1 MSKLFTPKKGKIPYW
16 RKSIQFVLKLLKTR
30 TQCVFMNIPLYIVHV
45 DLAHHIQAFL
55 MSLFTLFT
63 NELEN
68 SNKELCRS
76 VEGEKKCRV
85 VSMVISVFLYLF
97 LGFVYRPHRLDER
110 KISFSKVAGIDLA
123 FVFHGF
129 MFDE

>member
-1 MSKLFTPKKGKIPYW
+1 MGGVSEMSKLFTPKKGKIPYW

-68 SNKELCRS
+68 SKKKPCNS
-76 VEGEKKCRV
+76 VARREKCRG
-85 VSMVISVFLYLF
+85 S
-97 LGFVYRPHRLDER
+97 
-110 KISFSKVAGIDLA
+110 
-123 FVFHGF
+123 
-129 MFDE
+129 